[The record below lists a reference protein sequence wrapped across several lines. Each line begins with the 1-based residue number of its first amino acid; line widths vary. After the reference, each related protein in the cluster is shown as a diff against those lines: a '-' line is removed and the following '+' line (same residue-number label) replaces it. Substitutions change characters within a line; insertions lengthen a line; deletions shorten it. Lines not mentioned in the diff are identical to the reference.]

1 MRRVLKWC
9 AIVVAILIG
18 LDLIVLHAPASLGS
32 PHAFAVPSS
41 SSAPTLHCARPAPG
55 CRWASSD
62 RVLTV
67 GWGVSYGRG
76 DVVVFKTPPKA
87 MTACGEGGLYI
98 KRIVGL
104 PGETVQERV
113 INGAGYIYIDG
124 KKLDE
129 PYIQHD
135 RRDIGPAKTWHVPNG
150 NYFMMGD
157 NRAQSCDSRQWG
169 SVPRK
174 DLIGK
179 VFMTYWPP
187 NRISFR

>member
-129 PYIQHD
+129 PWLRERPSAAPSRLGAAGAGRARLLGALRPTH
-135 RRDIGPAKTWHVPNG
+135 PAGH
-150 NYFMMGD
+150 
-157 NRAQSCDSRQWG
+157 
-169 SVPRK
+169 SV
-174 DLIGK
+174 
-179 VFMTYWPP
+179 
-187 NRISFR
+187 

>member
-1 MRRVLKWC
+1 MIPRDHAPSRPHMAPLHPPRARGRVAVRRVLKWC

-98 KRIVGL
+98 KRI
-104 PGETVQERV
+104 
-113 INGAGYIYIDG
+113 
-124 KKLDE
+124 
-129 PYIQHD
+129 
-135 RRDIGPAKTWHVPNG
+135 
-150 NYFMMGD
+150 
-157 NRAQSCDSRQWG
+157 
-169 SVPRK
+169 
-174 DLIGK
+174 
-179 VFMTYWPP
+179 
-187 NRISFR
+187 